1 MPRTSVRHGSPG
13 TGTSTAPFMGA
24 YAETPP
30 HPIPAPA
37 FRSHAD
43 HARSRSPSALPH
55 HHAPSA
61 QHVPLMSRA
70 AWPAGPS

>member
-13 TGTSTAPFMGA
+13 TGTSTASFNMVR
-24 YAETPP
+24 AEIPP
-30 HPIPAPA
+30 HPIPVPA
-37 FRSHAD
+37 LCSHAD
-43 HARSRSPSALPH
+43 HATSRSPSALPH